1 MDAIFVTKNKLIN
14 ADGKNRF
21 QGFCSFYSGNDT
33 MRYKGR
39 PRSPLKYAA
48 LNVNLLFVRIS
59 TFPKMAGDVGSSGD
73 GQWVG
78 VRACSQVF
86 VCLACDNKQQ
96 QQQQQQQGGGSQM
109 SMHNKN
115 TTATTGAGK
124 ATAAAQ
130 QLRSSLLSSGV

>member
-1 MDAIFVTKNKLIN
+1 
-14 ADGKNRF
+14 
-21 QGFCSFYSGNDT
+21 

-96 QQQQQQQGGGSQM
+96 QQQQQGGGSQM